1 LASIELK
8 ELLEAGVHFGH
19 KTNKWNPK
27 MKPYIFG
34 QRNKIYII
42 DLQRTLEKFNEA
54 CQFIIDL
61 CSKGKT
67 VLFVGTKRQAQDVI
81 LEEATRCGMPYVN
94 KRWLGG
100 LLTNFRVVIKGAD
113 RLSKLDGILGPEQVQ
128 KLSKKE
134 KSRLDKEHFKLEKV
148 LTGIRTMESLPD
160 AIFIVDPKKE
170 KIALNEASKM
180 GIPIIAIADTNC
192 DPESIDFII
201 PGNDDAIRA
210 IKLIASR
217 VAESILE
224 GRNLFV
230 SLKEEEEAVVEKE
243 RLAEEHKMAAI
254 SRQREIRKEILARK
268 QREQKSAAGEGER
281 LDKMPEEEKGEE
293 KEVKGTPQ
301 KEKKEP
307 SASTDRKKGSPSTK
321 KESE

>member
-1 LASIELK
+1 MASIELK

-54 CQFIIDL
+54 CKFIIDL

-67 VLFVGTKRQAQDVI
+67 ILFVGTKRQAQDVI

-100 LLTNFRVVIKGAD
+100 LLTNFRVVIKRAD
-113 RLSKLDGILGPEQVQ
+113 RLAKLDEVLGPERVG

-148 LTGIRTMESLPD
+148 FTGIRKMQSLPD
-160 AIFIVDPKKE
+160 AVFIVDPKKE

-201 PGNDDAIRA
+201 PANDDAIRA

-217 VAESILE
+217 ISDSVLE
-224 GRNLFV
+224 GRNLFI
-230 SLKEEEEAVVEKE
+230 SLKKEEEAEVEKE

-254 SRQREIRKEILARK
+254 SRMREIRKEIIARK
-268 QREQKSAAGEGER
+268 QKERKGVAGGKDRREETPKGE
-281 LDKMPEEEKGEE
+281 KEEEKE
-293 KEVKGTPQ
+293 KRVAQSKEKKKPKSSSEQKKGTPI
-301 KEKKEP
+301 
-307 SASTDRKKGSPSTK
+307 SK

>member
-1 LASIELK
+1 MASIELK

-42 DLQRTLEKFNEA
+42 DLQKTREEFNKA
-54 CQFIIDL
+54 CQFISNL

-67 VLFVGTKRQAQDVI
+67 ILFVGTKRQAQDVI
-81 LEEATRCGMPYVN
+81 VEEATRCGMPYIN

-113 RLSKLDGILGPEQVQ
+113 RLAKLDSILDPEQSG
-128 KLSKKE
+128 KMSKKE
-134 KSRLDKEHFKLEKV
+134 KARLERERSKLEKV
-148 LTGIRTMESLPD
+148 LTGIRSLERLPD
-160 AIFIVDPKKE
+160 AVFIVDPKKE

-180 GIPIIAIADTNC
+180 GVPVIAIADTNC
-192 DPESIDFII
+192 DPEGIDFII

-217 VAESILE
+217 VADSVLD
-224 GRNLFV
+224 GKNLFV
-230 SLKEEEEAVVEKE
+230 SLKEEEEAEVEKE

-254 SRQREIRKEILARK
+254 SRMREIRKSIIARK
-268 QREQKSAAGEGER
+268 QQSKEGPAGEGEKQEAIEG
-281 LDKMPEEEKGEE
+281 DEKEEE
-293 KEVKGTPQ
+293 Q
-301 KEKKEP
+301 EKKREKP
-307 SASTDRKKGSPSTK
+307 APK
-321 KESE
+321 KENE